1 MCSKTNERATR
12 VHEPGKVCRE
22 LLYLRSKVPVR
33 EVPAFTYQALQ
44 PNTVVKPPPKIDIF
58 KRKPVK
64 ETVFKIYF
72 NRGDIP
78 CVMSGRSSKQ
88 DPTKERPVKWHCVPE
103 NLDYCYYLP
112 IFVDGLA
119 DMDYD
124 TRLLAV
130 NGAIDLIMRSPKKV
144 LPVLPK
150 LILPLKRA
158 FQTRDKRIIISA
170 LQVIQL
176 MVRLGP
182 CVGQALVPFYRQL
195 LAVCNLYKNINVNLG
210 EGIDPDRNCRI
221 GDVIEDTLKLLEYC
235 GGPNAFINIKYMV
248 PTYESSVFPK
258 CEAPEPRDS

>member
-1 MCSKTNERATR
+1 
-12 VHEPGKVCRE
+12 
-22 LLYLRSKVPVR
+22 
-33 EVPAFTYQALQ
+33 
-44 PNTVVKPPPKIDIF
+44 
-58 KRKPVK
+58 
-64 ETVFKIYF
+64 
-72 NRGDIP
+72 
-78 CVMSGRSSKQ
+78 MSGRSSKQ

-176 MVRLGP
+176 MVRLGEF
-182 CVGQALVPFYRQL
+182 LDYHIL
-195 LAVCNLYKNINVNLG
+195 
-210 EGIDPDRNCRI
+210 
-221 GDVIEDTLKLLEYC
+221 
-235 GGPNAFINIKYMV
+235 
-248 PTYESSVFPK
+248 
-258 CEAPEPRDS
+258 

>member
-1 MCSKTNERATR
+1 MCSNPVERAKR
-12 VHEPGKVCRE
+12 PHEAGRVCRE
-22 LLYLRSKVPVR
+22 MLYTRSKNPKR

-44 PNTVVKPPPKIDIF
+44 KGTVVKPPPKIDIF

-64 ETVFKIYF
+64 ETVFKIYCS
-72 NRGDIP
+72 RGDIP
-78 CVMSGRSSKQ
+78 VVLAGRSNKQ
-88 DPTKERPVKWHCVPE
+88 DPTKDRPLRWQCNPE
-103 NLDYCYYLP
+103 DLDYCYYLP

-119 DMDYD
+119 DMDND
-124 TRLLAV
+124 TRLLAL

-170 LQVIQL
+170 LQVLQL

-210 EGIDPDRNCRI
+210 EGIDPDRSKRI
-221 GDVIEDTLKLLEYC
+221 GDVIEDTLKLLEFC

-248 PTYESSVFPK
+248 PTYESSVFPR
-258 CEAPEPRDS
+258 CEAPELRIE